1 MIIVIANLIKGLVG
15 EEELKNQL
23 MLPHGPV
30 K

>member
-1 MIIVIANLIKGLVG
+1 MIIVIANLIKGLVC

-23 MLPHGPV
+23 MLPRGPV

>member
-1 MIIVIANLIKGLVG
+1 MIIVIANLIKGLVC